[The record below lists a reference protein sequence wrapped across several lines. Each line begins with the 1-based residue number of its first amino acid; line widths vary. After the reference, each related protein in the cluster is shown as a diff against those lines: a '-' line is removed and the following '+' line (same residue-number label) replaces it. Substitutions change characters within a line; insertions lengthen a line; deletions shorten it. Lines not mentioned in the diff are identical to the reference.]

1 MDQVYQ
7 LALQFGQGK
16 LTEFGIKKAMEI
28 LNLNQPDENIVPE
41 TGISIGGINLN
52 PKDMILRA
60 GLKKAMTGG
69 SLSGIMG
76 PAALLGGAIFLGNA
90 FNPLNPKAR
99 NYSPNLAGQIDYL
112 SGQGMIGR
120 NVKSNAL
127 QYGPGSVLRGK
138 NVISGFGTNN
148 YQIALDKFINKLQ
161 ERKDKGKKINDEM
174 LEKALK
180 EKGDF
185 FEYKADIRD
194 RAKTTKPKF
203 EIPTGKD
210 IHGGGNAPKG
220 VDAGTANVQDF
231 ADIYSYGGRV
241 NYSKGGIASLWP
253 R

>member
-60 GLKKAMTGG
+60 GLKNAMTGG

-127 QYGPGSVLRGK
+127 QYGPESVLRGK

-210 IHGGGNAPKG
+210 IHRGNGRGFDTSKSRSEGAFGSYDGSKG
-220 VDAGTANVQDF
+220 RKD
-231 ADIYSYGGRV
+231 YSR
-241 NYSKGGIASLWP
+241 GGIASLWP

>member
-127 QYGPGSVLRGK
+127 QYGPESVLRGK

-180 EKGDF
+180 EKVIF
-185 FEYKADIRD
+185 LNIKQI
-194 RAKTTKPKF
+194 
-203 EIPTGKD
+203 
-210 IHGGGNAPKG
+210 
-220 VDAGTANVQDF
+220 
-231 ADIYSYGGRV
+231 
-241 NYSKGGIASLWP
+241 
-253 R
+253 

>member
-127 QYGPGSVLRGK
+127 QYGPESVLRGK

-148 YQIALDKFINKLQ
+148 YQIALDKYINKLQ
-161 ERKDKGKKINDEM
+161 ERKTKGKNYSQRM
-174 LEKALK
+174 LDKALK
-180 EKGDF
+180 EKDDF
-185 FEYKADIRD
+185 FEYRADIRD
-194 RAKTTKPKF
+194 RAKTPKPKF
-203 EIPTGKD
+203 KAPTGRD